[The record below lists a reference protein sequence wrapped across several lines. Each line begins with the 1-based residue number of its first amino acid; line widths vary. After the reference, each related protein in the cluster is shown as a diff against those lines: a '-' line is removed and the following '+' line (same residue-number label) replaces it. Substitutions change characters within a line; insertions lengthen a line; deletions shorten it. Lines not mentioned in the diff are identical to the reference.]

1 MQMRESTLVQP
12 EEVTFYIENKLI
24 LFVTLLKLEL
34 LVNYNCVLAEL
45 NIRVSMTAACI
56 KTH

>member
-12 EEVTFYIENKLI
+12 EEVTLYIENKLI

-45 NIRVSMTAACI
+45 NIRVSMTAAYI